1 MNMPSSLRWAI
12 GVAQQ
17 AVSGLQRALFRALL
31 QPPQLHAVWSE
42 RNSHAVLKKITEKF
56 QKHFQR
62 SFVCL

>member
-17 AVSGLQRALFRALL
+17 TAARLVPCVTSASPTARCLVG
-31 QPPQLHAVWSE
+31 